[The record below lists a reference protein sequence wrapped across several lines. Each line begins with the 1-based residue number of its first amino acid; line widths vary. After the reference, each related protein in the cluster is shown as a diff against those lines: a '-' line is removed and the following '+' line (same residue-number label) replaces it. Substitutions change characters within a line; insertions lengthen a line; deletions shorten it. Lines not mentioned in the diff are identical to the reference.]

1 MLLVIL
7 LQLRTWLQVE
17 IYVADGDVVCAAS
30 SERGCLEAIEDSRD
44 EIHHFSS
51 GRRSDT
57 VFELCFAGND
67 YGM

>member
-1 MLLVIL
+1 M
-7 LQLRTWLQVE
+7 
-17 IYVADGDVVCAAS
+17 ADGDVVCAAS
-30 SERGCLEAIEDSRD
+30 SERSGLEAIEDSRD